1 MEYQMLAGEACSL
14 RCQTHSMLSEEG
26 VSDFLFPIGL
36 VGPLKPAH
44 FPLVLLRALCSKKLI
59 L

>member
-1 MEYQMLAGEACSL
+1 MLAGEACSL

-26 VSDFLFPIGL
+26 VGGLLFSIDLG
-36 VGPLKPAH
+36 GPPTAAP
-44 FPLVLLRALCSKKLI
+44 FPLLLVRALHSKQLI